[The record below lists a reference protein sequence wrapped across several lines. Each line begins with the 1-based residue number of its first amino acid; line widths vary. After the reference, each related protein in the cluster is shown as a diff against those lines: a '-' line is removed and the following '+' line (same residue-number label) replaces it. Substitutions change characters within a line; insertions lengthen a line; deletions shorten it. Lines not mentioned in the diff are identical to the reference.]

1 MSLDTAL
8 RTTVK
13 VPFQRCE
20 EFFDQF
26 FGGAHNPL
34 RHLGA
39 MGLYLL
45 WIIVGSGIY
54 LYIVIDTGVQ
64 QVYNSIGDI
73 TRDQWY
79 FGGILRSLHR
89 YASDAFMLVMGLHL
103 LREWAFGRY
112 TGFRFYSWVTGVPLI
127 WLAFASGIGGYWIVW
142 DQVAQFSAISTT
154 ELLDWLPI
162 FSEPAVRNFLTT
174 ESINDRFFTLLVF
187 IHIGLPILLLATLW
201 AHVHRISHVD
211 HLPSKPLMQGTAGA
225 LLALSLLQPAVS
237 EAPANLAAIPADT
250 RLDWFILFLHP
261 LTDLTSP
268 AFVWTLLCAL
278 TVLLFALP
286 FLSEHRAAP
295 VAVVDPANCNGC
307 ARCQADCPYAAV
319 VMAPHPARPGYKIA
333 VVDESLCASCGICA
347 GACPSSTPFRSQE
360 RLITGI
366 DMPQLPVD
374 ALRAALENK
383 LAALTGHTR
392 VVVFGCDHGAA
403 TAELESANT
412 ATLPMICAGMLPPSF
427 VEYALRAGADGVMI
441 ASCREGACA
450 YRLGDRWTQARL
462 AREREPRLRTKVPNQ
477 RIEIVYAS
485 ANDGKLLH
493 HALINFKARLAT
505 MPDAAQEIQ
514 PYLRRTAHHA

>member
-1 MSLDTAL
+1 MWLTEGKAL
-8 RTTVK
+8 LASVALG
-13 VPFQRCE
+13 VWLCLAMPVFSQE
-20 EFFDQF
+20 AYYWSYAQHPALSYFDHPPMV
-26 FGGAHNPL
+26 A
-34 RHLGA
+34 
-39 MGLYLL
+39 
-45 WIIVGSGIY
+45 W
-54 LYIVIDTGVQ
+54 
-64 QVYNSIGDI
+64 
-73 TRDQWY
+73 
-79 FGGILRSLHR
+79 
-89 YASDAFMLVMGLHL
+89 
-103 LREWAFGRY
+103 
-112 TGFRFYSWVTGVPLI
+112 LI
-127 WLAFASGIGGYWIVW
+127 WLGT
-142 DQVAQFSAISTT
+142 QV
-154 ELLDWLPI
+154 LGD
-162 FSEPAVRNFLTT
+162 
-174 ESINDRFFTLLVF
+174 
-187 IHIGLPILLLATLW
+187 
-201 AHVHRISHVD
+201 
-211 HLPSKPLMQGTAGA
+211 GA
-225 LLALSLLQPAVS
+225 LGIRVC
-237 EAPANLAAIPADT
+237 
-250 RLDWFILFLHP
+250 
-261 LTDLTSP
+261 
-268 AFVWTLLCAL
+268 TLLCAL

-462 AREREPRLRTKVPNQ
+462 VREREPRLRTKVPNQ